1 MDPKVEVK
9 KRIGKALV
17 IGGGVA
23 GMRAAADLA
32 DAGLRVHLVEALPSL
47 GGRVAQLGYMFPT
60 HDCVLC
66 KGSYDHG
73 FGCTRP
79 AISPVFQDWNLHPNI
94 DLHTLTKVVDVEGH
108 VGDFHVTLRREPR
121 HVDPKRC
128 INCGY
133 CAAVCPAVFPSGFE
147 MDLTSRKAAYKVA
160 VRSIP
165 NAYVIDRGPYCD
177 DCRRC
182 VNVCPTQCIDL
193 EEEPHESRVKV
204 GAIILA
210 LGYDLTNVREYEE
223 FGFGRYPNVLHSM
236 QYERLAS
243 RSGPTEGIIV
253 RPSDGVVPQ
262 RVAWLQCI
270 GSRDQ
275 KRPYCS
281 SICCMFAIK
290 EAMLAKQRLGAE
302 IECHIF
308 VMDGR
313 AFNKEYTNYFE
324 MAQTNFGI
332 EYIHCRVSSIREDPA
347 THDLVLRY
355 PTDDDRLAEERYDMV
370 VLSTGVEPPA
380 SSSGLAQMLEID
392 LNPYGFC
399 ETDKFQPLQTSKPGI
414 YVAGAFQSPKEIA
427 ETILDAAGAAGEV
440 MRIHHDAL
448 GGAAASWE
456 YPFIGEVEDLP
467 PERDV
472 GDEPARIGV
481 FACGCGP
488 AISLILDMDDIREYS
503 ESLPDTVHATTLP
516 LACFPEGVAQI
527 EADIVE
533 HGLNRVV
540 VAACSQRTHEA
551 LFQKTVRSV
560 GLNPYLLEMANIREQ
575 CAWVHNRN
583 PRQATRKAKELIR
596 VSALRV
602 ARMEP
607 LRRLLIQPYPRAL
620 VLGGGLSGMTA
631 ALTIA
636 DSGLDVTLVES
647 TDRLGGNLNYIYY
660 LAEGVFPQRLLQ
672 GTSAARLG
680 AIRSSAIGSLSP
692 QRLLRDLIHRVLGHH
707 RIDVLTRS
715 EMQEMSGSIG
725 RYHSL
730 VQTLQ
735 PDGSIDVVEVEHG
748 AVVVATGGREGTTSG
763 YLYGQD
769 ERVVTNMEL
778 EDWLE
783 HQPEQVANLSHV
795 VMIQCV
801 ESEEVGH
808 FYCSRICCTGTMKN
822 AIRIKSLNPDC
833 RVTVLYKDIMTYGFS
848 EQYYTEARRRGVLF
862 LRYTD
867 DQPPSVERVKDEV
880 HVQVQVMDPSAGSQ
894 LYTIAPDLLALS
906 MPAVPADKT
915 AALAKLL
922 NLPLSS
928 EGFFL
933 ETDLKMRPMD
943 LDNEGSFLCGMAHY
957 PRLVEESIASAE
969 AAASRALTILSNES
983 LYRGG
988 VIASVDADKCVGCL
1002 TCVRTCPFHIP
1013 RVKYDRQGVGNLGG
1027 RAWIDPSLCQGC
1039 GTCTSDCPASA
1050 IELAGYRN
1058 EQVFAGGERLGAW
1071 LPASL

>member
-1 MDPKVEVK
+1 VGPKVKGK
-9 KRIGKALV
+9 KRIGSALV

-32 DAGLRVHLVEALPSL
+32 DTGLRVHLVEALPSL

-66 KGSYDHG
+66 RGSFDHG

-79 AISPVFQDWNLHPNI
+79 AISPVFLDWNLHPNI
-94 DLHTLTKVVDVEGH
+94 DLHTLTKVVAVEGH
-108 VGDFHVTLRREPR
+108 VGNFHVTLRHEPR
-121 HVDPKRC
+121 HVDPERC

-133 CAAVCPAVFPSGFE
+133 CAAICPAVLPSGFE
-147 MDLTSRKAAYKVA
+147 MDLTTRRAAYKVA

-165 NAYVIDRGPYCD
+165 NAYVIDHGHYCD
-177 DCRRC
+177 ECRRC

-193 EEEPHESRVKV
+193 DEEPYGSRVEV

-210 LGYDLTNVREYEE
+210 LGYDLTDVREYEE

-253 RPSDGVVPQ
+253 RPSDGKVPQ

-290 EAMLAKQRLGAE
+290 EAMLAKERLGDD
-302 IECHIF
+302 IECRIF

-313 AFNKEYTNYFE
+313 AFNKEYTHYFE
-324 MAQTNFGI
+324 MAQETYAI
-332 EYIHCRVSSIREDPA
+332 EYTHCRVSSIREDPA
-347 THDLVLRY
+347 THDLILHY
-355 PTDDDRLAEERYDMV
+355 PTDDDRLTEERYEMV

-380 SSSGLAQMLEID
+380 GSAGLAQMLEID
-392 LNPYGFC
+392 LNPFGFC

-448 GGAAASWE
+448 GGAAASRE
-456 YPFIGEVEDLP
+456 YPFIGTMEDLP

-472 GDEPARIGV
+472 SSEPARIGV

-488 AISLILDMDDIREYS
+488 AISLILDMDDIAQYAA
-503 ESLPDTVHATTLP
+503 SLPNTVHASTLP
-516 LACFPEGVAQI
+516 LACFPEGLAQMKA
-527 EADIVE
+527 EIVE
-533 HGLNRVV
+533 HDLNRVV

-551 LFQKTVRSV
+551 LFQKAVRSV
-560 GLNPYLLEMANIREQ
+560 GLNPYLLEMTNIREQ

-596 VSALRV
+596 VAALRV
-602 ARMEP
+602 AKMEA
-607 LRRLLIQPYPRAL
+607 LERVLIQPYRRAL

-636 DSGLDVTLVES
+636 DSGLDVTLVEAA
-647 TDRLGGNLNYIYY
+647 DRLGGNLTHIFY
-660 LAEGVFPQRLLQ
+660 LAEGVFPQRLIQ
-672 GTSAARLG
+672 GTSDLQLG
-680 AIRSSAIGSLSP
+680 AIRPTAIGSLNP

-707 RIDVLTRS
+707 RIDVLTHS
-715 EMQEMSGSIG
+715 ELQEMTGSIG
-725 RYHSL
+725 RYRSL
-730 VQTLQ
+730 VRTLQ
-735 PDGSIDVVEVEHG
+735 PYASADVVEVEHG
-748 AVVVATGGREGTTSG
+748 VVVVATGGREGTTG
-763 YLYGQD
+763 NYLYGQD
-769 ERVVTNMEL
+769 ARVVTNLEM
-778 EDWLE
+778 EDWLA
-783 HQPEQVANLSHV
+783 HQPEQVASLGQV

-801 ESEEVGH
+801 ESDEVGH

-822 AIRIKSLNPDC
+822 AIRIKTLNPDC
-833 RVTVLYKDIMTYGFS
+833 QVTVLYKDIMTYGFS

-867 DQPPSVERVKDEV
+867 DQPPVVERVNEQ
-880 HVQVQVMDPSAGSQ
+880 VQVQVMDPSAGSQ
-894 LYTIAPDLLALS
+894 PYTLVADLLALS
-906 MPAVPADKT
+906 MPVVPADKT

-933 ETDLKMRPMD
+933 EMDLKMRPMD
-943 LDNEGSFLCGMAHY
+943 LENEGCFLCGMAHY
-957 PRLVEESIASAE
+957 PRLVEESIASAK
-969 AAASRALTILSNES
+969 AAASRALTILSKAS

-988 VIASVDADKCVGCL
+988 VIAAVDADKCVGCM

-1013 RVKYDRQGVGNLGG
+1013 RVLYDRQGVGGLGG
-1027 RAWIDPSLCQGC
+1027 RAWIDPALCQGC
-1039 GTCTSDCPASA
+1039 GTCTADCPASA

-1058 EQVFAGGERLGAW
+1058 EQVFSGGERLGAW
-1071 LPASL
+1071 LPH